1 MNAPLAMIDRA
12 VAVTRRHMD
21 AATTPQGRLR
31 ALWAGAKHACHLASA
46 DIVSEAFTGL
56 ASEFGDELGKRPK
69 EDAAHVIA
77 WAQQRGVDPFDKGG
91 K

>member
-31 ALWAGAKHACHLASA
+31 ALWAGVKHARALAAPDVVTRS
-46 DIVSEAFTGL
+46 FNRL
-56 ASEFGDELGKRPK
+56 ASEFGNELGKRPK

-77 WAQQRGVDPFDKGG
+77 WAQRGVDPFDKGG

>member
-1 MNAPLAMIDRA
+1 MNAPLAMIDHA

-31 ALWAGAKHACHLASA
+31 ALWAGVKHARNLASSDVVA
-46 DIVSEAFTGL
+46 RAFNSL
-56 ASEFGDELGKRPK
+56 ASEFRHELGKRPT

-77 WAQQRGVDPFDKGG
+77 WAQRGIGPFDGG
-91 K
+91 N